1 MPDKWILSPH
11 RDRTKQSLSLSNSQ
25 HLRWDSNQDRVMAIT
40 FVSLS
45 FSGIKLLI
53 YWYLSPAVVKLS
65 DGGECFRLPLSTVKL
80 YIYIYTYILRT
91 HLSSLKKKHFFCVWL
106 RKYYPSFLHMSLALC
121 CFCGKRIIY
130 RDNDDSQHLL
140 KASLDRPPPRQSAK
154 HFTCTPSFNPY
165 ATVCNAGWS
174 PFLCMR
180 KLGPRQHEFC
190 VLGHL
195 FFQDVS
201 PQVSFA
207 PKPRTSGCTEQGCGW
222 VQR

>member
-25 HLRWDSNQDRVMAIT
+25 HLCWDSNQDRVMAIT

-80 YIYIYTYILRT
+80 YIYTYILRT
-91 HLSSLKKKHFFCVWL
+91 HLSSLKKKKTLFFLWL
-106 RKYYPSFLHMSLALC
+106 RKYYPSFIHMSLALC

-140 KASLDRPPPRQSAK
+140 KASCHRPPPRQLAK
-154 HFTCTPSFNPY
+154 HFTCVPSFNPY
-165 ATVCNAGWS
+165 TVCNAGWS
-174 PFLCMR
+174 PFLCTWGSWDPDSMSS
-180 KLGPRQHEFC
+180 
-190 VLGHL
+190 
-195 FFQDVS
+195 VS
-201 PQVSFA
+201 
-207 PKPRTSGCTEQGCGW
+207 
-222 VQR
+222 